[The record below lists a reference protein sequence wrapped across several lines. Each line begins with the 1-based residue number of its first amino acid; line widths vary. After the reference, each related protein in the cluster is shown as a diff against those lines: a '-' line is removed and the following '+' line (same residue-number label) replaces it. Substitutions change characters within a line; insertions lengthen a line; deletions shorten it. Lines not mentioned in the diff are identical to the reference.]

1 MFKNN
6 SHHKSTTRISAML
19 LSVLIATVSAF
30 TFTACNEVTDVSG
43 SQSGGEIIEF
53 TDSTGRLVTLDK
65 APGRVAVLFASFAE
79 IWKLAGGEVAVTVG
93 DSVERGFAGEDAVLV
108 DQGAGMN
115 INTELLAAAAPDFVI
130 ASADTAAQVNAC
142 EVMRAAG
149 VPCALLSVETFEQYL
164 QTLKIFTDI
173 TGNKDAYRQYG
184 TDVSERVSSVLSRCE
199 ESAEEANVLFVRG
212 GTSDSSTKAKTAR
225 DHFVGVMLEQ
235 LGAHNIA
242 DDATALSQGLS
253 LEHVLICQPDVILIV
268 THGDE
273 QAATEHMNE
282 LLTQSGWRDLEAV
295 KSGRV
300 YFLDRELFHY
310 KPNARW
316 DEAYSVLASLLYP
329 EGEND

>member
-1 MFKNN
+1 
-6 SHHKSTTRISAML
+6 ML

-164 QTLKIFTDI
+164 QTLK
-173 TGNKDAYRQYG
+173 
-184 TDVSERVSSVLSRCE
+184 
-199 ESAEEANVLFVRG
+199 
-212 GTSDSSTKAKTAR
+212 
-225 DHFVGVMLEQ
+225 
-235 LGAHNIA
+235 
-242 DDATALSQGLS
+242 
-253 LEHVLICQPDVILIV
+253 
-268 THGDE
+268 
-273 QAATEHMNE
+273 
-282 LLTQSGWRDLEAV
+282 
-295 KSGRV
+295 
-300 YFLDRELFHY
+300 
-310 KPNARW
+310 
-316 DEAYSVLASLLYP
+316 YSP
-329 EGEND
+329 T